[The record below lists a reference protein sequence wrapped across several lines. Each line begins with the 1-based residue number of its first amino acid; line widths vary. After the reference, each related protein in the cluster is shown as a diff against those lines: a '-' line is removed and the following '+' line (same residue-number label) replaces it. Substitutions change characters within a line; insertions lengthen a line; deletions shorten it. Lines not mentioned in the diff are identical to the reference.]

1 MSLQYYAAPES
12 INGGFCLLDREQSH
26 HLTAVAR
33 CPAGALVR
41 IFDGKGRAYEAEIAS
56 SSNGLVSCKILRE
69 LVVPAPALKM
79 TLCFAPVSRQAV
91 EQLLDQCTQ
100 LGAAGFQPVAMAR
113 CVSDLSKSWE
123 NKAERWHSLLV
134 ASCKQ
139 CGRADIPF
147 LRAPVRFSAALQNC
161 GPALLASLGENTA
174 LFSEALKQLKHKT
187 PALKELSVF
196 VGPEGGFAPEELAQ
210 AQAAGLISAGL
221 GPYVLRAETACAA
234 VCAALSQ

>member
-12 INGGFCLLDREQSH
+12 INVGFCILDREQSH

-33 CPAGALVR
+33 CQAGSQVR

-56 SSNGLVSCKILRE
+56 SSQGLVSCKILRE
-69 LVVPAPALKM
+69 LSLPAPALKVR
-79 TLCFAPVSRQAV
+79 LCFAPVSRQAV

-100 LGAAGFQPVAMAR
+100 LGVCAFQPVATAR

-123 NKAERWHSLLV
+123 NKAERWQSLLI

-139 CGRADIPF
+139 CGRADIPV
-147 LRAPVRFSAALQNC
+147 LHAPIRFSEALKNRV
-161 GPALLASLGENTA
+161 PALIASLGENTVP
-174 LFSEALKQLKHKT
+174 LSEGLRTLKNKD
-187 PALKELSVF
+187 AELKELSVF
-196 VGPEGGFAPEELAQ
+196 VGPEGGFTPEELAQ
-210 AQAAGLISAGL
+210 AQATGAISVAL

-234 VCAALSQ
+234 VCAGLAQ

>member
-1 MSLQYYAAPES
+1 MSLQYYAAPQS
-12 INGGFCLLDREQSH
+12 INGGFCVLDREQSH

-33 CPAGALVR
+33 CSTGARVR

-56 SSNGLVSCKILRE
+56 SSQGLVSCKILRE
-69 LVVPAPALKM
+69 LIVPAPALKV

-100 LGAAGFQPVAMAR
+100 LGAAGFQPVSMAR

-123 NKAERWHSLLV
+123 NKAERWQSLLT

-139 CGRADIPF
+139 CGRADIPV
-147 LRAPVRFSAALQNC
+147 LHAPIRFSEALKNRV
-161 GPALLASLGENTA
+161 PALIASLGENA
-174 LFSEALKQLKHKT
+174 VPLSEGLGILRNKDAG
-187 PALKELSVF
+187 LKELSVF
-196 VGPEGGFAPEELAQ
+196 VGPEGGFAPEELALVQ
-210 AQAAGLISAGL
+210 TAGAISVAL

-234 VCAALSQ
+234 VCAAL